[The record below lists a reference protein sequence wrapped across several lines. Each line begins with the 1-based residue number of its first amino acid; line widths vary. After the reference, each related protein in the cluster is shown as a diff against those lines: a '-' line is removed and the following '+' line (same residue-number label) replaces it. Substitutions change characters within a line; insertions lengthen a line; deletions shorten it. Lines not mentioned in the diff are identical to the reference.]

1 VPEQQALAA
10 GASEKRLGDN
20 GRMDPPAS
28 LLDRVRAAFPALTIS
43 SARLD
48 PDGLVNDVVIV
59 NEDWVC
65 RFAKDERGKQALE
78 RESRVLDLVRN
89 HVDVRVPEFLYQE
102 PGFVAYRLLRGQPL
116 YRHELAMLTDA
127 QQQRLADQ
135 LASFLHQLHAISQ
148 TELQQQAIHASD
160 AQRTPRDWQQ
170 LYADV
175 EREVFPLLWRD
186 QRAWVSHHFAPVLT
200 DRLDLGYQHV
210 LIHGDLAHYH
220 ILCEDSPLGI
230 TGILDFGTAG
240 LGDPAGDF
248 AVVMSMY
255 GEGFLHR
262 MTRSYPAIA
271 NALDRAR
278 FWAGTHELQWALLG
292 IRSQDQSWFVA
303 HIGRARPIGTP
314 WRSA

>member
-1 VPEQQALAA
+1 MAA
-10 GASEKRLGDN
+10 
-20 GRMDPPAS
+20 MDPPAS
-28 LLDRVRAAFPALTIS
+28 LVDRVRAVFPELTIS

-59 NEDWVC
+59 NEEWVC
-65 RFAKDERGKQALE
+65 RFAKDERGEQALE
-78 RESRVLDLVRN
+78 RESRVVDLVRS
-89 HVDVRVPEFLYQE
+89 HVDVSVPEFVYQE
-102 PGFVAYRLLRGQPL
+102 PGLVAYRLLRGQPL
-116 YRHELAMLTDA
+116 YRHELALLTDE

-135 LASFLHQLHAISQ
+135 LASFLQQLHTISQ
-148 TELQQQAIHASD
+148 AELQQHAIHASD
-160 AQRTPRDWQQ
+160 AQRTLRDWQQ

-186 QRAWVSHHFAPVLT
+186 QRGWVTHHFAPVLT
-200 DRLDLGYQHV
+200 DRLDLGHEPV

-220 ILCEDSPLGI
+220 ILSDDATQGI

-248 AVVMSMY
+248 AVVISMY
-255 GEGFLHR
+255 GESFLHR
-262 MTRSYPAIA
+262 MTRSYPAIVD
-271 NALDRAR
+271 ALDRAR
-278 FWAGTHELQWALLG
+278 FWAGTHELQWALAG

-303 HIGRARPIGTP
+303 HIGRARDVGPIGTP